1 MLVAGI
7 ITPPTQLQDFAASA
21 TVMLC
26 HTFGYHI
33 HVTQTTSL
41 CDPRISYLLRFCT
54 SYTSASGTSCRYWL
68 AISYYYLLCA
78 CDPYNPCSRC
88 ASHKKVRCIRL
99 LISTNYF
106 LIAPLITIIVCVC
119 FLTNNLKFGYGMS
132 EFHRFNG
139 LYQHICCY
147 KPFYIYVCG
156 TIIMYLFT
164 VYTILWVNL
173 PLVS

>member
-1 MLVAGI
+1 MLLRISKAYNPTVRSYACCRYYYSADSVAG
-7 ITPPTQLQDFAASA
+7 FRS
-21 TVMLC
+21 VC
-26 HTFGYHI
+26 HGHALP
-33 HVTQTTSL
+33 HVW
-41 CDPRISYLLRFCT
+41 ISY
-54 SYTSASGTSCRYWL
+54 
-68 AISYYYLLCA
+68 
-78 CDPYNPCSRC
+78 PYNSCSRC

-139 LYQHICCY
+139 LYQHVCCY

-164 VYTILWVNL
+164 VYTILWVSL